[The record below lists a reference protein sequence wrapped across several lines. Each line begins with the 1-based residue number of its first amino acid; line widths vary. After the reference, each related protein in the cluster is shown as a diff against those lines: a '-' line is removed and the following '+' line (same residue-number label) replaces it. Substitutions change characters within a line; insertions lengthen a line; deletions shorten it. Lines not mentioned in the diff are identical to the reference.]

1 MNSEKVFD
9 MLPYVAEIFEKI
21 DIINYINKS
30 KGKEKD
36 QEKAGM
42 QMIIYI
48 VKNSA
53 KVKEEFF
60 NVVAIAEEKTVEE
73 VKKQGLASTIKT
85 FKEIFSDPE
94 LMDFFKQAIQ

>member
-1 MNSEKVFD
+1 MNSEKAFD

-21 DIINYINKS
+21 DILNYINKIRA
-30 KGKEKD
+30 KEKD

-42 QMIIYI
+42 QMILYI
-48 VKNSA
+48 VKNSS

-73 VKKQGLASTIKT
+73 VKKQGLAATIKA
-85 FKEIFSDPE
+85 FKDIFSDPE